1 MTLRERLL
9 ALLRAANYA
18 PLDEPGIA
26 RALGLARKERTALA
40 FTVRQLLAAGEIV
53 HIKQDRLCLPRDA
66 DLVTGRIQF
75 RQGGSAYLLPERRPG
90 EPEPAAV
97 QIAAEDTGVAMH
109 GDRVVVRLHD
119 ALTRP
124 RGPRGVGG
132 GEPTGRVIRLLE
144 RGRETLTGNLQRTK
158 LFFYVVPD
166 DPRFIHDIYV
176 SDPAKTALRPVP
188 AVGDKVVVKLREWK
202 QRHVNPEG
210 EIVARLGRTH
220 EPRAELAA
228 IFHKYNLPSGF
239 PDEVIREAAAL
250 PARVGAAELGGRRDY
265 RTVPTFTIDPDDAKD
280 FDDALSVE
288 TLPNG
293 DVRVGVHIADVSHYV
308 RPGTALDREAQQRG
322 NSTYLVGT
330 VVPMLPEKLSNG
342 LCSLVEGEDR
352 LTKAVLL
359 TFHKGR
365 LTGTDFANTVIRS
378 RKRLTYRQ
386 AYAFLKEDHLDKIR
400 RLPLPPAHQTG
411 ATGRALTVLSR
422 DELTELQHWIRQ
434 LWDLASRLRRE
445 RMRAGSLDLDMPE
458 VKIFV
463 DEQGYAD
470 RLERIEQDESHQL
483 IEEFMLAANEAIAR
497 VTRLHHLPSLYR
509 VHDDPDEEKLQE
521 YRQLLATFSINV
533 GDLARR
539 EEIVRL
545 LQILRS
551 HPQGYTLRTQLLR
564 SLRKA
569 CYRATP
575 DGHYGLAKKDYTHFT
590 SPIRRYAD
598 LVVHRVFDHFL
609 VKHLGQSP
617 SQGHGHSAGFTAAR
631 MESLAGH
638 LSLTEQNSMEAERE
652 SQKVKLLEFFEREV
666 AKKKR
671 TVFAAVITD
680 VRNHGLFVELP
691 DAMSFGFVHLST
703 LRDDLYLL
711 NNAGTAL
718 IGRRH
723 QRRLEIGQKISVV
736 TERVDRFKRQIDFR
750 LAG

>member
-1 MTLRERLL
+1 MTIRERLL
-9 ALLRAANYA
+9 GLLRAADYA
-18 PLDEPGIA
+18 PLDEAGLA
-26 RALGLARKERTALA
+26 RALGLARKERNA
-40 FTVRQLLAAGEIV
+40 FNYTVRQLLAAGEIV
-53 HIKQDRLCLPRDA
+53 RVKQDRLCLPRDA
-66 DLVTGRIQF
+66 DLVTGRLQF
-75 RQGGSAYLLPERRPG
+75 RAGGSAYLVPERRPG
-90 EPEPAAV
+90 EPEAADV
-97 QIAAEDTGVAMH
+97 QIAPEETGVAMH
-109 GDRVVVRLHD
+109 GDRVVVRLLD

-124 RGPRGVGG
+124 RGVRQVGG
-132 GEPTGRVIRLLE
+132 GEPTGRVIRILE
-144 RGRETLTGNLQRTK
+144 RGRDTLTGNLQRTK

-166 DPRFIHDIYV
+166 DPRFQHDIYV
-176 SDPAKTALRPVP
+176 PDPAKSALRPAP
-188 AVGDKVVVKLREWK
+188 ALGDKVVVKLREWT

-210 EIVARLGRTH
+210 EIIARLGRTH
-220 EPRAELAA
+220 EPGAELAA
-228 IFHKYNLPSGF
+228 IFHKFELAREF
-239 PDEVIREAAAL
+239 PEDVQREAAAL
-250 PARVGAAELGGRRDY
+250 PARVGAADLDGRRDF
-265 RTVPTFTIDPDDAKD
+265 RAVPTFTIDPDDAKD

-308 RPGTALDREAQQRG
+308 RPGTALDREAQRRG

-342 LCSLVEGEDR
+342 LCSLVEGQDR

-378 RKRLTYRQ
+378 RKRLTYHQ
-386 AYAFLKEDHLDKIR
+386 AYAFLKEDNLEQIR
-400 RLPLPPAHQTG
+400 RLPAPPAHQTG
-411 ATGRALTVLSR
+411 ATGRPLASLSR
-422 DELTELQHWIRQ
+422 DELAGLQGWIRQ
-434 LWDLASRLRRE
+434 LWDLGGRLRRD

-497 VTRLHHLPSLYR
+497 VTRQHHLPSLYR

-521 YRQLLATFSINV
+521 YRQVLATFGVTV
-533 GDLARR
+533 GDLTKR

-545 LQILRS
+545 LQLLRT

-564 SLRKA
+564 SLRRA
-569 CYRATP
+569 CYRASP

-598 LVVHRVFDHFL
+598 LVVHRVFDQFL
-609 VKHLGQSP
+609 VKHLGQAALR
-617 SQGHGHSAGFTAAR
+617 GHLPGLTVAR
-631 MESLAGH
+631 MESLAEH

-652 SQKVKLLEFFEREV
+652 SQKVKLLEFFEREA

-671 TVFAAVITD
+671 TAFAAVITD

-703 LRDDLYLL
+703 LRDDLYSL

-723 QRRLEIGQKISVV
+723 HRRLDIGQKIRVV

-750 LAG
+750 LAE